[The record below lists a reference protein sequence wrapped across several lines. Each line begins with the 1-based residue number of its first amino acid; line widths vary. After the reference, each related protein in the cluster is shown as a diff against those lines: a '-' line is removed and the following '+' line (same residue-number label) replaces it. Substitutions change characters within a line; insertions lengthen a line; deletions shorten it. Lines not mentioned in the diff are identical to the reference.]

1 VIGQITMKRT
11 QSDLS
16 VVMQSPAPHTNIHD
30 LAAQRH
36 ALPSRCNGISAPCIA
51 SSYVATPTPGRYIS
65 RLCRQFA
72 HKLPVSFDEHHG
84 RIELAFG
91 LAHLHA
97 DRAGL
102 CITVLSDNLQDLEKL
117 KHLIATH
124 FERFAW
130 QAELT
135 LDWQ

>member
-1 VIGQITMKRT
+1 MKSAQSGLSTVT
-11 QSDLS
+11 QRPTLYRHSALS
-16 VVMQSPAPHTNIHD
+16 D

-36 ALPSRCNGISAPCIA
+36 AHPSRCKGISAPCIA
-51 SSYVATPTPGRYIS
+51 SSYVVTATPARYIS
-65 RLCRQFA
+65 LLCAQFA
-72 HKLPVSFDEHHG
+72 HKLPVSIDEQHG
-84 RIELAFG
+84 CIEFAFG

-97 DRAGL
+97 DSAGL
-102 CITVLSDNLQDLEKL
+102 HLTALSNSAQDLEKL

-130 QAELT
+130 QAELN